1 MDEENYKNIELIIFD
16 CDGVLIDSESI
27 SCEVLSNQFIKI
39 GININV
45 EYVKK
50 NFVGNSY
57 PKVKEH
63 IFKNFNK
70 TLANNFED
78 DYRKELILSFEK
90 NLKAI
95 SGIEDLLKNINVLKC
110 VATSSSLLRAKTSLE
125 IVGIFKYFENNI
137 FSAYS
142 MGDKGKPSPDIYL
155 NAAKE
160 YNIKPENVLV
170 IEDSL
175 LGIEGGKRAG
185 MKVWHFIGASHMEFW
200 DKEYEYSFK
209 PDFVFDNMNEV
220 LKYLPHLSNNK

>member
-220 LKYLPHLSNNK
+220 LKLGFELGN